1 MSRKVPGYNG
11 KILRVNLTNLSTSDE
26 ATDELT
32 RRRYIGGAGFI
43 AYFLWKELKPGV
55 DALSPDNILIFA
67 LGPITGLSL
76 AGASRNCVGAKSPL
90 TGGIAKAEVGGYWAA
105 ELKRAGYDAI
115 IVEGKASKPVY
126 LWVHDGEAN
135 IKDAAH
141 LWGKDSLDTQEA
153 IRAELSDKRIHVA
166 MIGPAGENLVRF
178 ACIMEGCHD
187 AAGRGGMGA
196 VMGSKNLK
204 AIAVRGHALPPVADM
219 EKIKEIRQQF
229 LRPYGVLSIEGTGN
243 EHHMISQEASGDLP
257 VRNFGVGLFPEVKQ
271 INGGVIKSEYGIGM
285 DACYACP
292 VRCKKVIKM
301 ETPYKIAADYGG
313 PEYETIAALGSDCGV
328 GDLPAILKGNER
340 CNAYSLDSISTGST
354 IAFVMECYEKG
365 LITKADTGGL
375 EFKWGDK
382 DVLLEAID
390 LIAYRKGFGNL
401 MAEGT
406 ARLAK
411 KIGKNSN
418 DFAMHVK
425 GLESGM
431 HEARIAS
438 ALALG
443 YMLSP
448 IGADHGVATPD
459 ELLSTEMIFQ
469 TFHPLG
475 LHTPPA
481 TTELS
486 PYKVRVFQQSQF
498 LNILRDSMVVCSF
511 PDQTFDQC
519 VELLKAATG
528 WDTGI
533 GELMMVAERIVTFMR
548 LFNLREGVNPDED
561 RLPERF
567 YQPKTDGV
575 LADYQAD
582 KQAYERARRYYYTLM
597 GWNEK
602 GIPLPEKAEELGIE
616 NST

>member
-1 MSRKVPGYNG
+1 MPGEIPGYNG
-11 KILRVNLTNLSTSDE
+11 KILRVNLTDPSISEEVTH
-26 ATDELT
+26 ELI

-43 AYFLWKELKPGV
+43 AYYLWKELKPGT
-55 DALSPDNILIFA
+55 DALSPDNMLIFA
-67 LGPITGLSL
+67 LGPVTGLSL
-76 AGASRNCVGAKSPL
+76 AGASRNCIGAKSPL

-115 IVEGKASKPVY
+115 IVEGKANKPVY
-126 LWVHDGEAN
+126 LWVHDGKAD

-141 LWGKDSLDTQEA
+141 IWGKDTLDTQEA
-153 IRAELSDKRIHVA
+153 IRTELNDKRIHVA

-187 AAGRGGMGA
+187 AAGRGGLGA

-204 AIAVRGHALPPVADM
+204 AIAVRGHSLPPVVDA
-219 EKIKEIRQQF
+219 EKIKEIKQQF
-229 LRPYGVLSIEGTGN
+229 LHSYGIISIEGTGN
-243 EHHMISQEASGDLP
+243 AHHMISQEASGDLP
-257 VRNFGVGLFPEVKQ
+257 VRNFSVGLFPEVKQ
-271 INGGVIKSEYGIGM
+271 INGGIIKSKYGTSM
-285 DACYACP
+285 EACYACP

-301 ETPYKIAADYGG
+301 ETPYKLSIEYGG

-328 GDLPAILKGNER
+328 SDLPAILRGNEK

-354 IAFVMECYEKG
+354 IAFVMECYEKR
-365 LITKADTGGL
+365 LITKADTDGL

-382 DVLLEAID
+382 DLLLEAID
-390 LIAYRKGFGNL
+390 LIAYRKGFGNI

-411 KIGKNSN
+411 KIGKRSE

-448 IGADHGVATPD
+448 IGADHGVASPD
-459 ELLSTEMIFQ
+459 DLLSTEISFQ
-469 TFHPLG
+469 AFHPLG
-475 LHTPPA
+475 LLTPPNSI
-481 TTELS
+481 ELS

-511 PDQTFDQC
+511 PDQNLDQC
-519 VELLKAATG
+519 VGLMKATTG

-533 GELMMVAERIVTFMR
+533 GELMMVAERIVTLMR
-548 LFNLREGVNPDED
+548 LFNLREGINPDED

-567 YQPKTDGV
+567 YHSKTDGV
-575 LADYQAD
+575 LANYHAD
-582 KQAYERARRYYYTLM
+582 KRAYDRAKRYYYTLM

-602 GIPLPEKAEELGIE
+602 GIPLTEKVEELRIE
-616 NST
+616 